1 MLSRVARRLRSRG
14 GYTLPE
20 LIVVMA
26 LFMIVVTALVSLFTS
41 GAKAEVDLNRRF
53 VAQQNA
59 RLALDKLRR
68 ELHCASAITPGAD
81 ADGDSYVA
89 SISVSLPSQC
99 PSAKGVNT
107 TVVYDTSLV
116 ATSRWKVRRTADGV
130 TVQIADFITND
141 DIFRYTAPSLASK
154 GLLHVELPVNVHPI
168 EGWQTWRLRDDI
180 VLRNTLRQ

>member
-1 MLSRVARRLRSRG
+1 MLARVARRLRSRG

-41 GAKAEVDLNRRF
+41 GAKAEADLNRRF

-59 RLALDKLRR
+59 RLGLDKLRR

-81 ADGDSYVA
+81 ADSDGNVA
-89 SISVSLPSQC
+89 SISVALPSQC

-107 TVVYDTSLV
+107 TVVYDTTLV
-116 ATSRWKVRRTADGV
+116 ATNRWKLQRTVGGV
-130 TVQIADFITND
+130 SVQIADFITND
-141 DIFRYTAPSLASK
+141 DIFHYTAPSSASK
-154 GLLHVELPVNVHPI
+154 GLLHVDLPVNVHPN
-168 EGWQTWRLRDDI
+168 EGWVTWRLVDDI